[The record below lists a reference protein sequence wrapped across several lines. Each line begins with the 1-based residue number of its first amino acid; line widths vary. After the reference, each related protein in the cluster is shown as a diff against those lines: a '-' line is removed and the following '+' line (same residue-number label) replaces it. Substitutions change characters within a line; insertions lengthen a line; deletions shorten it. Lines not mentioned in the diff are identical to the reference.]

1 MARRMIGSS
10 WDREGNRSVPR
21 ILYRIVKNDPAT
33 PDDFVSYQARGRR
46 PPNDPE
52 KARLWSGLSAYE
64 TPEQAR
70 RTAMMFPMLGTFI
83 AEVEI
88 PDNQRITYERTTT
101 SDGHYTI
108 WGAPDEIYDRVK
120 SVEAV

>member
-1 MARRMIGSS
+1 M
-10 WDREGNRSVPR
+10 PFT
-21 ILYRIVKNDPAT
+21 LYRIVKSDPAK
-33 PDDFVSYQARGRR
+33 PDDFISYQARGRR
-46 PPNDPE
+46 PPNNPE
-52 KARLWSGLSAYE
+52 KARLWDGLSAYE

-70 RTAMMFPMLGTFI
+70 RTATMFPMLGTFI

-108 WGAPDEIYDRVK
+108 WGEPDEICRCVQSIE
-120 SVEAV
+120 SV

>member
-1 MARRMIGSS
+1 
-10 WDREGNRSVPR
+10 VPR
-21 ILYRIVKNDPAT
+21 TSYRIVKNNPAK

-52 KARLWSGLSAYE
+52 KARLWDGLSAYE

-70 RTAMMFPMLGTFI
+70 RTAMMVPMLGTCI

-88 PDNQRITYERTTT
+88 PDNQGITYERTTT

-108 WGAPDEIYDRVK
+108 WGEPDKICRSVK
-120 SVEAV
+120 SVETV